1 MRKILRMWS
10 RLKRLSH
17 RINRDHV
24 FKNLRPYSQYKVVV
38 IDHRQRTVLNKDFDE
53 LRDAVAYIYPSCKTE
68 YDKEFFV
75 MAETSKGQKFLQF
88 KPFNP

>member
-1 MRKILRMWS
+1 M
-10 RLKRLSH
+10 
-17 RINRDHV
+17 NREQV

-38 IDHRQRTVLNKDFDE
+38 IDHRQRTVLNREFSE

-75 MAETSKGQKFLQF
+75 MADTSKGQKFLQF